1 MLFRWHL
8 GTDQPATISG
18 EGGNWQVVWPDGT
31 LALTSSVPLTV
42 TQQKLPDNTVC
53 LGRKDNGWDFMHT
66 CVLVRTAQS
75 VPNVN
80 LTTTI
85 RAAR

>member
-1 MLFRWHL
+1 M
-8 GTDQPATISG
+8 
-18 EGGNWQVVWPDGT
+18 

-42 TQQKLPDNTVC
+42 TQEKLPDNTVC
-53 LGRKDNGWDFMHT
+53 LGKKDNGWDFMHT

-85 RAAR
+85 RPAS